1 MSWFSIYLMKRSD
14 TWTTEVT
21 ALRRWLLTR
30 ARITILCVYAALTFS
45 LSLPKAH
52 VSHIVRIVSVRM
64 SELKILR
71 KDWRTS
77 NCLSFLLFHTSRHL
91 LRLEDTYI
99 YIYIYKHFS
108 KLCSKLCIKSFSFF
122 CSRLIRVLTNDRHH

>member
-1 MSWFSIYLMKRSD
+1 MILNLPYEAKWYLNDGSD
-14 TWTTEVT
+14 CSSSV
-21 ALRRWLLTR
+21 AIDKSQVYHLV
-30 ARITILCVYAALTFS
+30 VYAALTFS

-77 NCLSFLLFHTSRHL
+77 NCLFFLLFHTSRHL

-99 YIYIYKHFS
+99 YVYKHFN

>member
-1 MSWFSIYLMKRSD
+1 MILNLPYEAKWYLNDGSDCYSSVAIDKSQVYHLVCLCRSYS
-14 TWTTEVT
+14 V
-21 ALRRWLLTR
+21 
-30 ARITILCVYAALTFS
+30 S

-77 NCLSFLLFHTSRHL
+77 NCLFFLLFHTSRHL
-91 LRLEDTYI
+91 LRLEESI
-99 YIYIYKHFS
+99 YIYVYKHFN
-108 KLCSKLCIKSFSFF
+108 KLCSKSWCIKSFSFF

>member
-1 MSWFSIYLMKRSD
+1 MPWFSIYLMKRSD

-21 ALRRWLLTR
+21 VLRRWLLTR
-30 ARITILCVYAALTFS
+30 ARFAILSVYAALTFS

-77 NCLSFLLFHTSRHL
+77 NCLFFLLFHTSRHL

-99 YIYIYKHFS
+99 YVYKHFN
-108 KLCSKLCIKSFSFF
+108 KLCSKLYIKSFSFF